1 MKKIRILIIV
11 SVILIIAIISFIILF
26 NSKTGKQLIG
36 EEYGDPG
43 EEESFETNNTIRL
56 VENREYYY
64 TVQSI
69 VQSYI
74 YSIMENDSETLL
86 NTLDPEYI
94 NEYNINENNVVDRLN
109 NFAKDVNEEDIDK
122 YKILIEKMYYS
133 EQSTI
138 NTFFVKLK
146 VINRETELVTDT
158 SIIVEMDLMYNV
170 YYILPYEYMEKNN
183 YLNIQENSK
192 YEFKEKTIEAN
203 DYNEYEIEVI
213 ENDATIISDLM
224 DNFTDNVIYNLDNSY
239 DLFSEEYKKE
249 RFNTL
254 DKYKDELMLLEGFGE
269 KSISKLLESA
279 SNSKKNSLERLLFG
293 LGIRYVGKKTA
304 KILSKYYKTMDNLI
318 KADFDELKS
327 INDIGDV
334 IAKSIVD
341 YFNDEKNINLI
352 NRLKDLNLNMRYL
365 GEEVNTSNEN
375 INGKTFV
382 ITGTLSRPR
391 DEIKEEIEGLGGN
404 VTGSVTKKTDYVIAG
419 EKAGSKLTKANELGI
434 KVLTE
439 EEYNNML

>member
-254 DKYKDELMLLEGFGE
+254 DKYKDYMNNNINKIISSSIKKYRIDTFDDYNQYIFIDQNGNYYIFKETTIMEYTVQLDTYTIDSQDFKDRYDDANEQTKVGMNIEKIKQALNNKDYEYVYNKLDNTFKQNNFGNYEQFVSYIKENLFEINKIEYINLNREGDIYAYETKITQANEDEEEQSDSKKGTF
-269 KSISKLLESA
+269 IMKLLED
-279 SNSKKNSLERLLFG
+279 R
-293 LGIRYVGKKTA
+293 
-304 KILSKYYKTMDNLI
+304 
-318 KADFDELKS
+318 DFVMSFS
-327 INDIGDV
+327 I
-334 IAKSIVD
+334 
-341 YFNDEKNINLI
+341 E
-352 NRLKDLNLNMRYL
+352 
-365 GEEVNTSNEN
+365 
-375 INGKTFV
+375 
-382 ITGTLSRPR
+382 
-391 DEIKEEIEGLGGN
+391 
-404 VTGSVTKKTDYVIAG
+404 
-419 EKAGSKLTKANELGI
+419 
-434 KVLTE
+434 
-439 EEYNNML
+439 

>member
-11 SVILIIAIISFIILF
+11 SVILIISIISFIILF

-69 VQSYI
+69 VQSYL

-254 DKYKDELMLLEGFGE
+254 DKYKDYMNNNINKIISSSIKKYRIDTFDDYNQYIFIDQNGNYYIFKETTIMEYTVQLDTYTIDSQDFKDRYDDANEQTKVGMNIEKIKQALNNKDYEYVYNKLDNTFKQNNFGNYEQFVSYIKENLFEINKIEYINLNREGDIYVYETKITQANEDEEEQSDSKKGTF
-269 KSISKLLESA
+269 IMKLLED
-279 SNSKKNSLERLLFG
+279 R
-293 LGIRYVGKKTA
+293 
-304 KILSKYYKTMDNLI
+304 
-318 KADFDELKS
+318 DFVMSFS
-327 INDIGDV
+327 I
-334 IAKSIVD
+334 
-341 YFNDEKNINLI
+341 E
-352 NRLKDLNLNMRYL
+352 
-365 GEEVNTSNEN
+365 
-375 INGKTFV
+375 
-382 ITGTLSRPR
+382 
-391 DEIKEEIEGLGGN
+391 
-404 VTGSVTKKTDYVIAG
+404 
-419 EKAGSKLTKANELGI
+419 
-434 KVLTE
+434 
-439 EEYNNML
+439 